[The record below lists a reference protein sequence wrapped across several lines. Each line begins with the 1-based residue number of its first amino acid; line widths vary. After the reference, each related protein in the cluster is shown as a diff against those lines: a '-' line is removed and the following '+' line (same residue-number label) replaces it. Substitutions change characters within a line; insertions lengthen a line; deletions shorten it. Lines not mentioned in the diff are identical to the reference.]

1 MPRAKIDL
9 GDKWEVSLKKRLS
22 ESLPEKIEAEPR
34 TELELFNLAI
44 EGSGGQETV
53 SELKRLYSIQFGRIL
68 SKKSAEGA
76 IERSVRRILKALLES
91 GFSGKFTRSKEAIR
105 IGKRVRHGR
114 LLYSDI
120 HKAREKVKRLFL
132 DSKEGSLGKHILSV
146 LEKRNFLQYSEIPY
160 PKENVEKSLLPLFEF
175 GILSEKIV
183 PGGPAL
189 YDPSRPVAEKP
200 ISKEISGRTGGA
212 GKLFFSRAESEFP
225 GARFERN
232 FRFSHFSLD
241 PKKGL
246 VEARLSIDLV
256 AFQPE
261 NSTLHLCQFSERL
274 SVQALRSFRERAGL
288 LSLPCYLHLFYPK
301 SDIPAPSSAEKYAV
315 KAGIALHGI
324 KL

>member
-9 GDKWEVSLKKRLS
+9 GDKWEASLEKRLS
-22 ESLPEKIEAEPR
+22 ESLPEKIETEPR

-44 EGSGGQETV
+44 EGSGGKETV
-53 SELKRLYSIQFGRIL
+53 SELKRLYSIQFGRTL

-76 IERSVRRILKALLES
+76 IERSVRRILAPLLES
-91 GFSGKFTRSKEAIR
+91 GFSGKFSRSKEAIR

-160 PKENVEKSLLPLFEF
+160 PKKNVEKSLLSLFEF
-175 GILSEKIV
+175 GVLSEKIF
-183 PGGPAL
+183 PGGNAL
-189 YDPSRPVAEKP
+189 YDPLRP
-200 ISKEISGRTGGA
+200 ISDKSLPGKFPERRGIRT
-212 GKLFFSRAESEFP
+212 FFPLAEREFP
-225 GARFERN
+225 GGLFERN
-232 FRFSHFSLD
+232 FRFSRFSLD

-246 VEARLSIDLV
+246 VETKFSIDLV

-261 NSTLHLCQFSERL
+261 NSALNLCQFSERL
-274 SVQALRSFRERAGL
+274 SVQALRSFREKAGF
-288 LSLPCYLHLFYPK
+288 LSLPCHLHFFYPK
-301 SDIPAPSSAEKYAV
+301 SDIPAQSSAEKYAV